1 MLRNQ
6 KLLILFLF
14 IFFPIICWIYYQR
27 VGTFSLGDEWNNWVP
42 AFFMQKGRTLFSQV
56 FHNHQLL
63 PVYISFILQSLFHPT
78 TLYKLVFL
86 HRGFVIAWSILFNLL
101 IIYRF
106 GLRGAGFVFVYE
118 LTKYYVFGNLF
129 LAETLLVYPLVYLF
143 GQTFEKLKGI
153 KLTKIELI
161 LSSICAWFII
171 FAREPFMP
179 IAIILY
185 SFLLWE
191 TKRSR
196 QLLVSIW
203 LFVILCSITL
213 ISTGRGFLEYI
224 DQVFIYNL
232 TVVLPGQTET
242 SLLKSFF
249 YPIFIFFE
257 GKWNHFREVQVYA
270 SVVFLIYFSYL
281 VFKLKQYKN
290 AMLLIFFLGLA
301 NIRTVAPGTA
311 FFEAFHIAPWY
322 GMFVFSIFSLA
333 TQVYIKAKKNLVRV
347 ATAALFVGFA
357 LSILSPKS
365 YIWEKVDR
373 DREFTINYSAYFIQG
388 EVIRILANK
397 NDTLFTDLWD
407 YLIHFQANLDSSYK
421 WAIYI
426 FSMRGSPKY
435 EGERNKMFIKNPPD
449 FYYTY
454 CPKGVYR
461 SDLLPAFIQGAYI
474 QLYRKDKPSCI
485 YIKKTKVKT
494 ITPKQ
499 LKNIGQHEYSLIQ

>member
-6 KLLILFLF
+6 KLLILFSF
-14 IFFPIICWIYYQR
+14 IFFPIIAWTYYQR
-27 VGTFSLGDEWNNWVP
+27 VGTFSLGDEWNNWIP
-42 AFFMQKGRTLFSQV
+42 AFFMQKGRTLFSEI

-63 PVYISFILQSLFHPT
+63 PVYISYILQSVFHPT

-101 IIYRF
+101 IIHRF

-118 LTKYYVFGNLF
+118 LTKYYVFGHLF

-153 KLTKIELI
+153 KPTKIELI
-161 LSSICAWFII
+161 LSSICAWFI
-171 FAREPFMP
+171 FFTREPFMP

-185 SFLLWE
+185 VFLLWKIKSSKYVAYSIFLFAVLSFA
-191 TKRSR
+191 T
-196 QLLVSIW
+196 LL
-203 LFVILCSITL
+203 
-213 ISTGRGFLEYI
+213 STGKGFFEYI

-232 TVVLPGQTET
+232 TVVLPGQTDT

-249 YPIFIFFE
+249 YPVFIIFE
-257 GKWNHFREVQVYA
+257 GKWNHFREIQVYL

-281 VFKLKQYKN
+281 VFKLREHKN
-290 AMLLIFFLGLA
+290 ALLILLFLGLT

-311 FFEAFHIAPWY
+311 FFEAFHMAPWY
-322 GMFVFSIFSLA
+322 GMFILSIFLLA
-333 TQVYIKAKKNLVRV
+333 TKLPKSVTIVIFIG
-347 ATAALFVGFA
+347 LF
-357 LSILSPKS
+357 LIILSPKS
-365 YIWEKVDR
+365 YVWEKVDR
-373 DREFTINYSAYFIQG
+373 DREFTINYSNYFIQG
-388 EVIRILANK
+388 EVIRLLSHK
-397 NDTLFTDLWD
+397 NDTLFADLWD

-426 FSMRGSPKY
+426 FSMRQSPKY
-435 EGERNKMFIKNPPD
+435 EAEREQMFIKNPPD

-454 CPKGVYR
+454 CPKGIYK
-461 SDLLPAFIQGAYI
+461 STLLPKFVEDDYI

-485 YIKKTKVKT
+485 YIKKAKAKSVTT
-494 ITPKQ
+494 QQ
-499 LKNIGQHEYSLIQ
+499 LKEIARYEYSFIQ